1 MSHKFILRQE
11 IDLLLFAKNLE
22 QKWGCVKNKFIKDT
36 DNDQK
41 GVKLLLEV
49 R

>member
-1 MSHKFILRQE
+1 
-11 IDLLLFAKNLE
+11 
-22 QKWGCVKNKFIKDT
+22 VKNKFNKDT